1 MSRKKTKRGVEM
13 RNTVGMKTDQSEKTW
28 VVVAD
33 RSQGKIF
40 EWQSKRLELTEKK
53 TWKSLAGRKKGR
65 ELVSDRPGR
74 VFNSMT
80 FAKGGHQTAAPRHSY
95 SSEDDPAKHEAL
107 MFAKTIADWLEKHCE
122 TARDVEFVIIA
133 EPHFMGYLTERLSK
147 TSRTRIKKKL
157 QRDFHWVEENEI
169 RDRVIRWLSGKERN
183 VERLLPR
190 RIGAF
195 GYNKS
200 AVSRHGR

>member
-13 RNTVGMKTDQSEKTW
+13 RNTVGMKTDQSENTW

-33 RSQGKIF
+33 RSQGKVF
-40 EWQSKRLELTEKK
+40 EWQPKRLQLYEMK
-53 TWKSLAGRKKGR
+53 TWQYLPGRRKGR
-65 ELVSDRPGR
+65 ELVSDQPGR

-80 FAKGGHQTAAPRHSY
+80 FARGGHQTGAPRHSY
-95 SSEDDPAKHEAL
+95 SSEDDPTKHEAL
-107 MFAKTIADWLEKHCE
+107 LFAKTIADWLEKRRE
-122 TARDVEFVIIA
+122 IERNVEFVIIA

-147 TSRTRIKKKL
+147 ASRMRVKKKL
-157 QRDFHWVEENEI
+157 KRDFHWVDENEI
-169 RDRVIRWLSGKERN
+169 RDRVIRWLSGRERN

-200 AVSRHGR
+200 AVSPHGR